1 MKNLNDKIVRAVLSG
16 NLDQVREL
24 VQDALDEG
32 HDVIEVLNDGLL
44 KAMHVV
50 GDRFERNEIYVTEL
64 LISARGVHE
73 GINVIRPYLMERE
86 MEVPQKGKVLIGT
99 VAGDLH
105 DIGKNLLGLVLESKG
120 FEVID
125 LGVDV
130 SSSAFVEAVTRHQPD
145 VVGLSALLTTTVKA
159 VGDTIE
165 ALEGVRQSGY
175 RFGIVIGGAA
185 LKSEYVSTLGADGYA
200 PDAVSGARLIE

>member
-73 GINVIRPYLMERE
+73 GINVIRPYLM
-86 MEVPQKGKVLIGT
+86 
-99 VAGDLH
+99 
-105 DIGKNLLGLVLESKG
+105 
-120 FEVID
+120 
-125 LGVDV
+125 
-130 SSSAFVEAVTRHQPD
+130 
-145 VVGLSALLTTTVKA
+145 
-159 VGDTIE
+159 
-165 ALEGVRQSGY
+165 
-175 RFGIVIGGAA
+175 
-185 LKSEYVSTLGADGYA
+185 
-200 PDAVSGARLIE
+200 